1 MSDLNKLHDH
11 IREWAKE
18 RGIDTADPTKQMLKL
33 YEEVGEL
40 SAGLAKS
47 QPDKIIDGIGDTF
60 VVLTI
65 LAQQLG
71 TDLPACVQAAYDEI
85 KERKGQTIN
94 GVFVKQADIPQDK
107 HISPMDEIHEIG
119 QLEASKIIETRQPL
133 GKFWLMEGT
142 KYVGIDNSD
151 GDAWTEEFDDKEIMM
166 AWLNNEIEMSDLFE
180 TEDDD
185 E

>member
-11 IREWAKE
+11 IRQWAKE

-94 GVFVKQADIPQDK
+94 GVFVKQADIPKDK
-107 HISPMDEIHEIG
+107 YVSPMDEIHEIG
-119 QLEASKIIETRQPL
+119 SLEADLIMSTGQPY
-133 GKFWLMEGT
+133 GKFWT
-142 KYVGIDNSD
+142 RVGAWYYLAIDNTTGVPCSKRCID
-151 GDAWTEEFDDKEIMM
+151 NVDAIE
-166 AWLNNEIEMSDLFE
+166 WLRNERDPR
-180 TEDDD
+180 
-185 E
+185 